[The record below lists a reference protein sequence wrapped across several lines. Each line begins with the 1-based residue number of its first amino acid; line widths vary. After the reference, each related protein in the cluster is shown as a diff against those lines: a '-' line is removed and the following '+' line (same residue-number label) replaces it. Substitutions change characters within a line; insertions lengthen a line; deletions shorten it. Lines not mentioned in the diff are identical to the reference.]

1 METLQIL
8 GWIYLG
14 IGLGS
19 IGGVFGL
26 ALFQGG
32 RMATL
37 RREID
42 DLKEEKILLKLQLDK
57 SYRRGKPTPRK
68 RRNWKKKPVKKQ
80 IDFLMSDIY
89 YCMNNQDK
97 QDLQLIDYR
106 LDEQDKRVKE
116 LHTEFNTKLGD
127 IHTDIK
133 FIKENLFNPESGL
146 WAETKQNTQFRES
159 TSKWRTVIGTGFIG
173 LMGKHLWDMFT
184 K

>member
-1 METLQIL
+1 
-8 GWIYLG
+8 
-14 IGLGS
+14 
-19 IGGVFGL
+19 
-26 ALFQGG
+26 
-32 RMATL
+32 
-37 RREID
+37 
-42 DLKEEKILLKLQLDK
+42 
-57 SYRRGKPTPRK
+57 
-68 RRNWKKKPVKKQ
+68 
-80 IDFLMSDIY
+80 MSDIY

-116 LHTEFNTKLGD
+116 LHTEFNAKLGD

-146 WAETKQNTQFRES
+146 WTETKQNTQFRES